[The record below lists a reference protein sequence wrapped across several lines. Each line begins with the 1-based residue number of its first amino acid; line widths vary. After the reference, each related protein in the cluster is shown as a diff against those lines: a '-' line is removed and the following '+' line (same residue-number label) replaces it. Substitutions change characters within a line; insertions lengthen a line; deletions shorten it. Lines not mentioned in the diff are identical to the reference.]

1 LPVLRATLVTPL
13 SGKLARFGRKSATA
27 LTLWAEQAAE
37 LPAPWTGVDLEVL
50 DADPD
55 PAAAMRAA
63 AGTGPDVLFGPYGS
77 SPALAAARA
86 TDRVVLI
93 LPEAKPRSV
102 RRSEWRRRTYDP
114 LPM

>member
-1 LPVLRATLVTPL
+1 MLRATLVTPL
-13 SGKLARFGRKSATA
+13 SGKLARIGRKSATA

-50 DADPD
+50 DAEPD

-77 SPALAAARA
+77 SPRGG
-86 TDRVVLI
+86 
-93 LPEAKPRSV
+93 PRHRPGSV
-102 RRSEWRRRTYDP
+102 DLTGGKSKVGQEVRMETQDV
-114 LPM
+114 